1 MDVLRT
7 CSLALNTRV
16 LSWYYWQSF
25 ELANLSWI
33 VQHHAIICS
42 RIFKQSAHYSCLWL
56 QQQQDLE
63 PCQTYSSILR
73 CCMPLLYCCWL
84 AVLVIRD
91 SDGALAGAAKL

>member
-33 VQHHAIICS
+33 VHHHAIICS
-42 RIFKQSAHYSCLWL
+42 RIFRQSAHDSCLWL
-56 QQQQDLE
+56 QQ
-63 PCQTYSSILR
+63 
-73 CCMPLLYCCWL
+73 
-84 AVLVIRD
+84 
-91 SDGALAGAAKL
+91 